1 MGKSKYVITINRQF
15 GSLGRPIA
23 KRLAEKLGIGYYDR
37 DLIDKAAKALDLPA
51 SVIDEE
57 EEKAEGHVSVPF
69 RTMLYPLGKGT
80 SDMQDKIFHAQEN
93 LIRFL
98 SENETCVIVGRCS
111 DFVLL
116 DRENSMHIYIYAPYQ
131 DRLKN
136 SIEALKLSKDAAKK
150 MIRDVDAARDNYQM
164 HYAGYHPYDIRYK
177 DILVNSSLYG
187 VEGTADFLA
196 NAVKRRFGE

>member
-196 NAVKRRFGE
+196 DAVKRRFGE

>member
-1 MGKSKYVITINRQF
+1 MYYFDSYGDLLTGVQQIGTHYYYFDESGRMNYGTYHSGPYSGWRQYDTDK
-15 GSLGRPIA
+15 
-23 KRLAEKLGIGYYDR
+23 KRY
-37 DLIDKAAKALDLPA
+37 
-51 SVIDEE
+51 
-57 EEKAEGHVSVPF
+57 F
-69 RTMLYPLGKGT
+69 R
-80 SDMQDKIFHAQEN
+80 
-93 LIRFL
+93 L

-196 NAVKRRFGE
+196 DAVKRRFGE

>member
-136 SIEALKLSKDAAKK
+136 GKRQLSDALRRL
-150 MIRDVDAARDNYQM
+150 
-164 HYAGYHPYDIRYK
+164 
-177 DILVNSSLYG
+177 SSL
-187 VEGTADFLA
+187 
-196 NAVKRRFGE
+196 

>member
-37 DLIDKAAKALDLPA
+37 DLIDRAAKALDLPA

-196 NAVKRRFGE
+196 DAVKRRFGE

>member
-136 SIEALKLSKDAAKK
+136 SIEALKLSKDEAKK

-196 NAVKRRFGE
+196 DAVKRRFGE